1 MESLLH
7 QRKTEVCPSP
17 SGRKNKKK
25 LVPRPL
31 NPGSGWP
38 GIVVVE
44 LSRGEGQGGS
54 RKVRPWWRR
63 RRGVASIGKK
73 VDGERDSLIYIDP
86 AKTDTQL
93 GYMYM

>member
-1 MESLLH
+1 MPLA
-7 QRKTEVCPSP
+7 QRQEKQKETGASSP
-17 SGRKNKKK
+17 QSWVRVAGHCGGGAVEGRGA
-25 LVPRPL
+25 R
-31 NPGSGWP
+31 
-38 GIVVVE
+38 
-44 LSRGEGQGGS
+44 GS